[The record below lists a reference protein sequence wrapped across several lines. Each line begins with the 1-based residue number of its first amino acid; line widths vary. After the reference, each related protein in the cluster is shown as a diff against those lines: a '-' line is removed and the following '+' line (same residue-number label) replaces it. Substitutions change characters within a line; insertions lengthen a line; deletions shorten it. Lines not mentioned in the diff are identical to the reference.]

1 MLFGTEGATDAKTYA
16 EIVGRHPED
25 VAQLM
30 ESPHM
35 SAGLETHIVDAG
47 SLRATQDHFHNAGIR
62 LPRISELAEPSM
74 LDGIWQ
80 ASIRTRQ
87 IPGTCFGFTGSM
99 PPTAPHGPP
108 FLSTLCCRRN

>member
-1 MLFGTEGATDAKTYA
+1 
-16 EIVGRHPED
+16 
-25 VAQLM
+25 
-30 ESPHM
+30 M

-47 SLRATQDHFHNAGIR
+47 SLRATKDHFHNAGIR

-74 LDGIWQ
+74 LDRDMAGVDPD
-80 ASIRTRQ
+80 AQ

-108 FLSTLCCRRN
+108 FPSTLCCRRN